1 MMSAPSR
8 LLSWITLISLGLLL
22 EIASAT
28 LVYHVTFDQ
37 LVGELRDNGQHRLD
51 LYASSLEREIGQY
64 AYFPKVVGLD
74 QKVGALLANPSDATL
89 AKQVDIYLEH
99 LNDHAGTMDIYL
111 MTPSGKVIATSNW
124 NQIDSFL
131 GRDLSYRPYVKGA
144 RPGHVV
150 GFYGI
155 GTTHNDPGYYLA
167 SALVSQDRVIGV
179 AAVKVSLDQLE
190 KSWLSAE
197 SPALLSDD
205 NGVIVLSSVAAWK
218 YATLRP
224 MDASVLRHLDET
236 QQYNR
241 RRLTPL
247 GLIERRSIDA
257 NSRIVELHG
266 RDPAGNSAF
275 ATDGLFLAQTRGMS
289 GTPWHLT
296 VFYDLRKT
304 NDLALT
310 RSALAAVGTALAIAM
325 LVLFSA
331 RRRAQRERHEAR
343 FALQRAYAEL
353 ELKVEE
359 RTSELSLANTHLQH
373 EIRERSEAV
382 RTLKAAQD
390 ELVQAGKLAVI
401 GQLAAGIAHELN
413 QPLAALGTLS
423 TNASEFLQRGDLAT
437 AQFNLGRI
445 ALLVQRMGTL
455 TGQLRSFARRSGDE
469 KSTVDIEQAVSNAL
483 AILDPRLR
491 KAGVTAEVVPPL
503 QPVQTLC
510 NPVRL
515 EQVLINLLSNAIEAS
530 QDKDPP
536 WVRISWD
543 VIGERAL
550 IRVCDNGT
558 GMTETVLS
566 KLFEPFYTTKATGL
580 GLGLAI
586 SSGII
591 RDFGGELAAKN
602 RTTGGAEFSIDLP
615 LAPHDEA
622 DDGKV

>member
-8 LLSWITLISLGLLL
+8 LLSWITLIALGILL
-22 EIASAT
+22 EIASAS
-28 LVYHVTFDQ
+28 LAYHVTFDQ
-37 LVGELRDNGQHRLD
+37 LIGELRDSGQHRLD

-74 QKVGALLANPSDATL
+74 QKVSALLADPANSAL

-99 LNDHAGTMDIYL
+99 LNEHAGTMDIYL
-111 MTPSGKVIATSNW
+111 MTPGGKVIATSNW
-124 NQIDSFL
+124 NQADSFL
-131 GRDLSYRPYVKGA
+131 GRDLSYRPYVKAA
-144 RPGHVV
+144 RPGHVE

-155 GTTHNDPGYYLA
+155 GTTHNDPGYYLS
-167 SALVSQDRVIGV
+167 SALVDKERVTGV

-218 YATLRP
+218 YTTLRK
-224 MDASVLRHLDET
+224 MDAAVLRHLDET

-247 GLIERRSIDA
+247 GLVERKVIDA
-257 NSRIVELHG
+257 NSRIVELHNRG
-266 RDPAGNSAF
+266 PRNAVY
-275 ATDGLFLAQTRGMS
+275 ATDGLFLAQSRSMN

-304 NDLALT
+304 NDLAMS
-310 RSALAAVGTALAIAM
+310 RAALAALGTALGIAM
-325 LVLFSA
+325 LVLVRA
-331 RRRAQRERHEAR
+331 RRRARRERHEAR

-353 ELKVEE
+353 ELKVDE
-359 RTSELSLANTHLQH
+359 RTSELSHANTHLQH

-423 TNASEFLQRGDLAT
+423 SNASEFLERGDIAT

-469 KSTVDIEQAVSNAL
+469 LGAVDIAHAVDNAL
-483 AILDPRLR
+483 GILDPRLR
-491 KAGVTAEVVPPL
+491 KAGVTAQVVAPGHA
-503 QPVQTLC
+503 VIAHC
-510 NPVRL
+510 NAVRL
-515 EQVLINLLSNAIEAS
+515 EQVLVNLLSNAIEAS

-536 WVRISWD
+536 WVRVSWEKA
-543 VIGERAL
+543 GERAL
-550 IRVCDNGT
+550 IHVCDNGT

-602 RTTGGAEFSIDLP
+602 RATGGAEFSIDLP
-615 LAPHDEA
+615 LSQHDEA
-622 DDGKV
+622 EDGKV